1 MPSSCVLV
9 RESAVSECLCMCK
22 GSQLSPKWESH
33 PAQYYAHISSSH
45 SINAG
50 GGGGKYVI
58 DFKTVKLI

>member
-1 MPSSCVLV
+1 
-9 RESAVSECLCMCK
+9 MCK
-22 GSQLSPKWESH
+22 GSQLSPKWEPH

-58 DFKTVKLI
+58 DFKTVKLV